1 MRLHGY
7 RARIARSFHRVIQRG
22 ARSTSLSP
30 SLPRSRA
37 LSSASSPAGSLSCF
51 HGARRNIRQCR
62 GVLAKLSVA
71 LGRLRFTRSRLASPH
86 LASPRLA
93 SPRLA
98 SPRLASPHLTS
109 PHLTSPHLTSPR
121 LTSPHLTSPHLTA
134 PRLSA
139 CLPACLPACLLACLP
154 CLPAWLPSLLVCV
167 FARNV
172 GISLRVLDATRLR
185 GSPNG
190 RENWKE
196 GNARN
201 VTKLRRGSDK
211 EERSASGSK
220 ARTRYAAKS
229 VDERDAGPRRQA
241 APNRSLRLPRLTAPV
256 LSTRGDRERRR

>member
-1 MRLHGY
+1 MIDAAARLSREN
-7 RARIARSFHRVIQRG
+7 RALFSPCDSTRCALDESIPLASTIARSFIRQLASRLFILFSRG
-22 ARSTSLSP
+22 EKEYKAV
-30 SLPRSRA
+30 PRSVGEAVGRA
-37 LSSASSPAGSLSCF
+37 WSAAVYAKPPRLTSP
-51 HGARRNIRQCR
+51 RI
-62 GVLAKLSVA
+62 
-71 LGRLRFTRSRLASPH
+71 
-86 LASPRLA
+86 ASPRLA

-98 SPRLASPHLTS
+98 SPRLTS